1 MAESTHPALTTDE
14 LNVLMAEYLPDTDGF
29 RVLDVSP
36 AGVLFRADPAVL
48 SIRPGGTVSGPAI
61 FTGTVS
67 GPAIFTFADIAGY
80 LTVNAYLGRTPL
92 AMLTSSSISFLE
104 APEPGV
110 LHAFVEMLRLGRRSG
125 VCTAR
130 VQDERGGLVAMA
142 TLHFSFPASARI
154 R

>member
-1 MAESTHPALTTDE
+1 MAESGQPALTTDQ
-14 LNVLMAEYLPDTDGF
+14 LNALLAEYLPGTDGF
-29 RVLDVSP
+29 RVLDVSS
-36 AGVLFRADPAVL
+36 AGVLFRADPAAL
-48 SIRPGGTVSGPAI
+48 SIRPG
-61 FTGTVS
+61 GTVS

-80 LTVNAYLGRTPL
+80 LTMNAYLGRTPL

-110 LHAFVEMLRLGRRSG
+110 LQAFVEVLRIGRRSG
-125 VCTAR
+125 VCTAHVR
-130 VQDERGGLVAMA
+130 DEQGGLVAMA